1 MIHLHVSNL
10 FNAPMDQLLH
20 VKDAPTVKYHQCLV
34 NVPKKR
40 IVVQT
45 TQIVNHQKHY
55 ALME

>member
-1 MIHLHVSNL
+1 
-10 FNAPMDQLLH
+10 MDQLLH